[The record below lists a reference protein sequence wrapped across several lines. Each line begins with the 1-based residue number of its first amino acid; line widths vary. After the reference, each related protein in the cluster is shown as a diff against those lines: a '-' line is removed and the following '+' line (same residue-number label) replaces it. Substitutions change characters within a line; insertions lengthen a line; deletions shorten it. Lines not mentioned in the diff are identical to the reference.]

1 MTSREQLLVA
11 RPAKRTD
18 NTSENVFDL
27 ILLVQGKQETGAG
40 FARRRDCEIDY
51 FMQLIIECQV
61 YRSQR

>member
-27 ILLVQGKQETGAG
+27 ILWYEESKRRVADLQEE
-40 FARRRDCEIDY
+40 EIVT
-51 FMQLIIECQV
+51 LITLCNC
-61 YRSQR
+61 